1 MFMTWKK
8 ISHHINKDNDRLL
21 KHRPCPICGHFESK
35 SLLSFENFQFFSD
48 SDLPK
53 QVDLHEKQCR
63 NCGAIYLNPCYSNE
77 GFSILFDE
85 AGKSYGSTEG
95 RPSEQINWL
104 NERKLLEDNF
114 KILDIGCGTG
124 HFLAS
129 LPKNVNKVGV
139 DIDAPSIELA
149 KTLSPEIEFI
159 CSGFDDL
166 EYSEPIDIIT
176 MFHVLEHLPN
186 PKSTLQRLYDLSNK
200 DTKLVIEIPI
210 IENGFTNDINGFF
223 SVQHLTHFS
232 RNSLKNLLELVGW
245 QIVDWLEQ
253 KDYNGCRILAT
264 KTTPSHTL
272 KRNET
277 ETINAQKYLSH
288 WFKSLS
294 QVEEKIL
301 LLNCKYCIIWGGGM
315 HLEFLYQTTSLF
327 SKDIQFIIVDS
338 DKNKQNKS
346 WRGINI
352 YSPNAIK
359 ELNVSDETLFIISSY
374 GNQKNIKNAMEAEY
388 NINQKNIIELYD
400 TLRVY

>member
-1 MFMTWKK
+1 MTWKK
-8 ISHHINKDNDRLL
+8 ISLQTNKDNNKLL
-21 KHRPCPICGHFESK
+21 QYRFCPICENKKSR
-35 SLLSFENFQFFSD
+35 SLLFFENFQFFSD

-95 RPSEQINWL
+95 RPTEQINWL
-104 NERKLLEDNF
+104 NERNLLKDNF

-124 HFLAS
+124 NFLAS
-129 LPKNVNKVGV
+129 LPKHVNKVGV

-149 KTLSPEIEFI
+149 RTSNPEIEFI

-166 EYSEPIDIIT
+166 KYNEPINIIT

-186 PKSTLQRLYDLSNK
+186 PKETLQRLYQLSNK
-200 DTKLVIEIPI
+200 ETQLVIEVPI

-232 RNSLKNLLELVGW
+232 RNSLRNILELVGW
-245 QIVDWLEQ
+245 KIVDWLEQ
-253 KDYNGCRILAT
+253 KDYNGCRILAI
-264 KTTPSHTL
+264 KSTPSPII
-272 KRNET
+272 KQSNT
-277 ETINAQKYLSH
+277 ETINTQKYLSH
-288 WFKSLS
+288 WYTSLS

-301 LLNCKYCIIWGGGM
+301 SLNCEYCIIWGGGM

-327 SKDIQFIIVDS
+327 SKDIQFIIIDS
-338 DKNKQNKS
+338 DKSKQNKS

-352 YSPNAIK
+352 YSPTIIK
-359 ELNVSDETLFIISSY
+359 ELKNSKEITYIISSY
-374 GNQKNIKNAMEAEY
+374 GGQNS
-388 NINQKNIIELYD
+388 IEKELKKMSISQNKILKLYD
-400 TLRVY
+400 YIRVY

>member
-1 MFMTWKK
+1 MRWKK
-8 ISHHINKDNDRLL
+8 IHHHINKDNNRLL
-21 KHRPCPICGHFESK
+21 QYRPCPICDHTESK
-35 SLLSFENFQFFSD
+35 SLLFFENFQFFSD

-95 RPSEQINWL
+95 RPTEQMNWL
-104 NERKLLEDNF
+104 NEKNLLKDSF

-149 KTLSPEIEFI
+149 RTLSPEIEFI

-166 EYSEPIDIIT
+166 EYSAPIDVIT

-200 DTKLVIEIPI
+200 DTKLVIEVPI
-210 IENGFTNDINGFF
+210 IENGLTNDINGFF

-232 RNSLKNLLELVGW
+232 RNSLRNILELVGW
-245 QIVDWLEQ
+245 QIIDWLEQ
-253 KDYNGCRILAT
+253 KDYNGCRILAIKSIPIQYINT
-264 KTTPSHTL
+264 K
-272 KRNET
+272 EV
-277 ETINAQKYLSH
+277 ETIHAQKYMSH
-288 WFKSLS
+288 WYKSLS
-294 QVEEKIL
+294 HAEEKIL
-301 LLNCKYCIIWGGGM
+301 SLNCEYCIIWGAGM

-327 SKDIQFIIVDS
+327 SKNINFVIVDS
-338 DKNKQNKS
+338 DLNKQNKS

-352 YSPNAIK
+352 YNPNIIK
-359 ELNVSDETLFIISSY
+359 DLKDNEKIVYIISSY
-374 GNQKNIKNAMEAEY
+374 GKQDHIEKALKHLSNKQDQVIK
-388 NINQKNIIELYD
+388 LYD
-400 TLRVY
+400 YLKVY

>member
-1 MFMTWKK
+1 MTWGK
-8 ISHHINKDNDRLL
+8 IDDHANKDNARLL
-21 KHRPCPICGHFESK
+21 QYRPCPICGHLESK
-35 SLLSFENFQFFSD
+35 SLLFFENFQFFSD
-48 SDLPK
+48 ADIPK

-95 RPSEQINWL
+95 RPNEQINWL
-104 NERKLLEDNF
+104 NERNLLKDNF

-129 LPKNVNKVGV
+129 LPNNVNKVGV

-149 KTLSPEIEFI
+149 KESSPEIEFI

-166 EYSEPIDIIT
+166 EYNEPIDIIT

-186 PKSTLQRLYDLSNK
+186 PKATLQRLYDLSNK
-200 DTKLVIEIPI
+200 DTKLVVEVPI

-232 RNSLKNLLELVGW
+232 RNSLRNILELVGW
-245 QIVDWLEQ
+245 KVIDWLEQ
-253 KDYNGCRILAT
+253 KDYNGCRILAVK
-264 KTTPSHTL
+264 KTQNHAIEQ
-272 KRNET
+272 NNT
-277 ETINAQKYLSH
+277 ETINAQKYLNH
-288 WFKSLS
+288 WYNSLS
-294 QVEEKIL
+294 KAEEKIL
-301 LLNCKYCIIWGGGM
+301 SLDSKYCIIWGGGM

-352 YSPNAIK
+352 YDPSIIEDLKNSEDI
-359 ELNVSDETLFIISSY
+359 VYVISSY
-374 GNQKNIKNAMEAEY
+374 GVQNSIEKELKNMLISQDKILKLY
-388 NINQKNIIELYD
+388 NYVK
-400 TLRVY
+400 VY